1 MASRQRAKVILGA
14 RVVLAAG
21 LALCLC
27 GASTASRAQITGDLR
42 TSFTTAFK
50 NACVQRQ
57 RSEPNKHRLNDNLLG
72 QYCACNAAFY
82 ADRVTEDDLT
92 EAAKAVTSQARPSW
106 LTDNAAAAADYC
118 SRDISR
124 YPNISA

>member
-1 MASRQRAKVILGA
+1 
-14 RVVLAAG
+14 VVLAAG
-21 LALCLC
+21 LAAGLCS
-27 GASTASRAQITGDLR
+27 ASTASRAQISGDLR
-42 TSFTTAFK
+42 TSFTTAFR

-57 RSEPNKHRLNDNLLG
+57 RSEPAAHPLNDNLLG

-92 EAAKAVTSQARPSW
+92 ETAKAASSPARPSW

-118 SRDISR
+118 SRDLSR
-124 YPNISA
+124 YPSVSA

>member
-1 MASRQRAKVILGA
+1 MASQRWA
-14 RVVLAAG
+14 RVVAAAG
-21 LALCLC
+21 LAVCLC
-27 GASTASRAQITGDLR
+27 GASTISRAQITGDLR
-42 TSFTTAFK
+42 TSFTAAFR

-57 RSEPNKHRLNDNLLG
+57 RSEPAKHPLNDNLLG

-92 EAAKAVTSQARPSW
+92 EAAKAAASQARPTW

-118 SRDISR
+118 SRELSR
-124 YPNISA
+124 YPSVSA